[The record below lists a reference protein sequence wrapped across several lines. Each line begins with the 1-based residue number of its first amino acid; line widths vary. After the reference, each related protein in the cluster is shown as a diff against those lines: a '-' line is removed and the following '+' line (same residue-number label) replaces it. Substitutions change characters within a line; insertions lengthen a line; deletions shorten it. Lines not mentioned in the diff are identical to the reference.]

1 MNCTVILHN
10 AAQLP
15 TFVTTG
21 KQSTQRFRQM
31 RSFNLNFGPQHPS
44 AHGVL
49 RLVLELSGENVK
61 TATPHI
67 GLLHRGTEKLIEY
80 KNYMQAL
87 PYFDRLDYVSMMAQE
102 QLFSLAVEKSV
113 RAAVPARAQYIRVL
127 FVEIT
132 RILNHLMAVTTH
144 AMDVGALT
152 PFLWAFEER
161 EKLMEFYER
170 VSGARMHATYIRPG
184 GISLDIPL
192 GILQDIYLFARQFN
206 DRLNEMEEL
215 LTDNRIWRQRL
226 EGVAVVSAR
235 EALGWG
241 LSGILIRGSGLDYDL
256 RRDQPYEIYEQL
268 SFEVPVGSRGDCFD
282 RYFLRMEEMRQSINL
297 ISQCLN
303 SIPAGP
309 IKADN
314 NKLVPPGRVQVRR
327 SMEALIHH
335 FKLFTSG
342 FTVPAGEEYTSSE
355 APKGEFGVYLASD
368 ATSRPYR
375 CKIKA
380 PGFLHLQAIDFM
392 TKGHLI
398 ADVVT
403 AIGTQDIV
411 FGEVDR

>member
-1 MNCTVILHN
+1 MLTYRSASPISYKK
-10 AAQLP
+10 Q
-15 TFVTTG
+15 TF
-21 KQSTQRFRQM
+21 QQM

-67 GLLHRGTEKLIEY
+67 GLLHRGTEKLIEF
-80 KNYMQAL
+80 KNYIQAL

-102 QLFSLAVEKSV
+102 QVLSIAVEKSA
-113 RAAVPARAQYIRVL
+113 RHPIPLRAQFVRVL
-127 FVEIT
+127 FLEIT

-170 VSGARMHATYIRPG
+170 VSGARMHAAYIRPG
-184 GISLDIPL
+184 GIALDLPR
-192 GILQDIYLFARQFN
+192 GILNDIYLFARQFN

-215 LTDNRIWRQRL
+215 LSGNRIWKQRL
-226 EGVAVVSAR
+226 QGVALVSAK
-235 EALGWG
+235 EAFGWG
-241 LSGILIRGSGLDYDL
+241 LSGVLCRGSGINFDL
-256 RRDQPYEIYEQL
+256 RRDQSYEVYEQL
-268 SFEVPVGSRGDCFD
+268 SFEVPVASRGDCYD
-282 RYFLRMEEMRQSINL
+282 RYFLRMEEMRQSLNI
-297 ISQCLN
+297 ITQCLN
-303 SIPAGP
+303 
-309 IKADN
+309 
-314 NKLVPPGRVQVRR
+314 LVPRGPVKTDNQKFVPPSRLQLKR
-327 SMEALIHH
+327 SMESLIHH
-335 FKLFTSG
+335 FKLFTTG
-342 FTVPAGEEYTSSE
+342 FPVPGYESYTAAE
-355 APKGEFGVYLASD
+355 APKGEFGVYVAAD

-380 PGFLHLQAIDFM
+380 PGFLHLQGTDFM
-392 TKGHLI
+392 VKGHLI